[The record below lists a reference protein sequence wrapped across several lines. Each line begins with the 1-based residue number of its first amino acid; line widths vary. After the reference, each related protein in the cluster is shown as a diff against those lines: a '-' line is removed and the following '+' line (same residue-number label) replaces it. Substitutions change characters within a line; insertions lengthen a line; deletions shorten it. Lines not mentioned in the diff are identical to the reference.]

1 MHEKNLDVCLLLD
14 FYGDLLPEKQR
25 MFLDCYYNEDLYLA
39 EIAEIYGLSRQGV
52 LSVIKKARDELFVFE
67 EKLRLKQKYYTAGN
81 MAETANEHIKA
92 LYAMPGLP
100 PEYCIHL
107 KKIEEIIDML
117 SERKDY
123 VSKSR

>member
-25 MFLDCYYNEDLYLA
+25 MFLDYYYNEDLSLA

-52 LSVIKKARDELFVFE
+52 LSVIKKAREELFVFE
-67 EKLRLKQKYYTAGN
+67 EKLRLKQKYYNAGR
-81 MAETANEHIKA
+81 MAESANAHIKA
-92 LYAMPGLP
+92 IYAISDLP
-100 PEYCIHL
+100 TECAVHL